1 MGHVYQDVKL
11 AAVKEAEVRMF
22 VDTGATYS
30 IISPE
35 LADQLGV
42 VRLPRKLTLSLADGR
57 RIEAEVGAVTVQI
70 NDRSGGTIVAIV
82 KCESPLLGVETLE
95 ALGLGVDLSSGTLTP
110 TRSWTARA

>member
-11 AAVKEAEVRMF
+11 AAVTEAEVRMF

-42 VRLPRKLTLSLADGR
+42 VRLPRKLTLSLADGH

-70 NDRSGGTIVAIV
+70 GDRSGGTIVAIV
-82 KCESPLLGVETLE
+82 QCEAPLLGVETLE
-95 ALGLGVDLSSGTLTP
+95 ALGLGVDLSSGTLAP